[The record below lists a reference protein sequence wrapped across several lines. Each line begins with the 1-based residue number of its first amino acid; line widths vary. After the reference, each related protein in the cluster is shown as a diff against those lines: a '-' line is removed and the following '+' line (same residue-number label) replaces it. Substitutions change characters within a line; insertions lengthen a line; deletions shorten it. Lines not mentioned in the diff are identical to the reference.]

1 MSKNDK
7 VSVVVAVLTALT
19 TVGLSMVLN
28 SWAFTKTMDGWFGH
42 TVGVLLPLWVL
53 ALTFQGHR
61 FWHES
66 KARPLAVGCFTLAGF
81 ALVVSLPHLAN
92 GYKLLGLD
100 TWECWSL
107 AIVTD
112 LTQVACKL
120 GIIALVDKAH
130 NPQSDVATS
139 EAAKPKRASRKTEP
153 KLSEVA

>member
-1 MSKNDK
+1 MTKNDK
-7 VSVVVAVLTALT
+7 VSIGVAVATALT
-19 TVGLSMVLN
+19 TVVLSMVLN
-28 SWAFTKTMDGWFGH
+28 SWAFTKVVDGWFGH

-53 ALTFQGHR
+53 AMTYQGHR
-61 FWHES
+61 FWHLAN
-66 KARPLAVGCFTLAGF
+66 ARPLAIGCFALGGF

-120 GIIALVDKAH
+120 GIIAIVDKATM
-130 NPQSDVATS
+130 NALLPQTEVAT
-139 EAAKPKRASRKTEP
+139 KRASRKRTEP
-153 KLSEVA
+153 KLTEAA